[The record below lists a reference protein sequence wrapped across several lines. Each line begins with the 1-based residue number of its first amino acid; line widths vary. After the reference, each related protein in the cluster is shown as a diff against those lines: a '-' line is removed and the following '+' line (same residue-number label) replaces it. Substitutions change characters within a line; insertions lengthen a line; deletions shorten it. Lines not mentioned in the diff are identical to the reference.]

1 MQTNTNR
8 TTTNEKSELL
18 DFETKPKTKVMRL
31 GLGKNSLIASLA
43 ILIIILILFA
53 PKVYLANNIY
63 YASRDISRLQTQKQL
78 LAEAKHK
85 LTLELEQLKI
95 KHLNEN
101 LGETY

>member
-1 MQTNTNR
+1 MQTNKNR

-18 DFETKPKTKVMRL
+18 DFETKAKTKTVRF
-31 GLGKNSLIASLA
+31 GLGKDMLIIGLA
-43 ILIIILILFA
+43 ILIITLILFA

-63 YASRDISRLQTQKQL
+63 YVSRDISRLQAQQQL

-85 LTLELEQLKI
+85 LQLELEQLKI
-95 KHLNEN
+95 KHLNET